1 MLRCQMMA
9 SKFLHDEGEEESVV
23 NEEWATSAHM
33 DVKELNE
40 LERNFLTALVY
51 TSTLYLHQYLVPTST

>member
-1 MLRCQMMA
+1 MMA

-33 DVKELNE
+33 DIEELNE

-51 TSTLYLHQYLVPTST
+51 NYYVL